1 MKFFYVLVIIF
12 FFNNCSFDNKSGIWK
27 NENSISNN
35 VNNSVFEDF
44 KKISSSRE
52 RYNENIPIKQEFI
65 FKLEKPKKN
74 NSWPD
79 FFYNKNNNFRN
90 LKYTE
95 LNKVFFK
102 TKKLS
107 KYATNQYLLFE
118 NNNLILNDQKGNVII
133 YSINKNSIISK
144 FNFYKKKYKS
154 IKKNL
159 NLIVDSGIIFVSDN
173 IGYIYAYD
181 YNNNEVLWAKNYK
194 VPFRSNLKITS
205 NKVITSNQNNDL
217 FIIDKYNGN
226 LIKQIPSEETIINNS
241 FVNNIALSDDEIF
254 FLNSYGSLYSI
265 DINDFNLN
273 WFMNLNQSLDLNLA
287 NLFLGSEIV
296 YSNKKIF
303 LSSNNNFYVI
313 DSKNGSIIYK
323 KNFSS
328 AFKPIV
334 TNNYIFIITDNNFL
348 VSMSLQTGAII
359 YSYEISQKVAKFI
372 NSKKKNLDI
381 KNLMLV
387 NNALFIFLNNSYIVK
402 FNIKGEIDE
411 TIKLPSYLNSHP
423 IFIDSFLL
431 YLNKKNKLLLIN

>member
-1 MKFFYVLVIIF
+1 MKFFYALVIIF
-12 FFNNCSFDNKSGIWK
+12 FLNNCSFDNKSGIWK

-35 VNNSVFEDF
+35 EDTNVFKDF

-52 RYNENIPIKQEFI
+52 QYAENISIKPEFV
-65 FKLEKPKKN
+65 FKLEKPEQN
-74 NSWPD
+74 NSWSD
-79 FFYNKNNNFRN
+79 FFYNKNNNFKN
-90 LKYTE
+90 FKYTE
-95 LNKVFFK
+95 LNQVFLK

-107 KYATNQYLLFE
+107 KYNTNQYLLFE

-144 FNFYKKKYKS
+144 FNFYKKKYKK

-159 NLIVDSGIIFVSDN
+159 NLIVDSGVIYVSDN

-217 FIIDKYNGN
+217 FILDKSNGN

-241 FVNNIALSDDEIF
+241 FVNNIALSDNEIF

-265 DINDFNLN
+265 DINNFNLN

-313 DSKNGSIIYK
+313 DSKNGSIINK

-334 TNNYIFIITDNNFL
+334 TNNYIFIITENNFL
-348 VSMSLQTGAII
+348 VSMNLQTGAII

-372 NSKKKNLDI
+372 NSKKKSLGI

-423 IFIDSFLL
+423 IFIDNFLL

>member
-1 MKFFYVLVIIF
+1 MKFFYILVILSF
-12 FFNNCSFDNKSGIWK
+12 LSNCSFDDKSGIWK
-27 NENSISNN
+27 NENSFSNN
-35 VNNSVFEDF
+35 EDNNVFKDF

-52 RYNENIPIKQEFI
+52 PYSENISIKPEFV
-65 FKLEKPKKN
+65 FKLEEPKQN
-74 NSWPD
+74 NSWSD
-79 FFYNKNNNFRN
+79 FFYNKNNHFKN

-95 LNKVFFK
+95 LNQVFLK

-107 KYATNQYLLFE
+107 KYTANQYLLFK
-118 NNNLILNDQKGNVII
+118 NNDLILNDQKGNVII

-144 FNFYKKKYKS
+144 FNFYKKKYKK

-159 NLIVDSGIIFVSDN
+159 NLIVDSGVIYVSDN

-217 FIIDKYNGN
+217 FILDKYNGN

-296 YSNKKIF
+296 YYNKKIF

-402 FNIKGEIDE
+402 FNIRGEIDE

-423 IFIDSFLL
+423 IFIDNFLL

>member
-1 MKFFYVLVIIF
+1 MKFFYAFVILF
-12 FFNNCSFDNKSGIWK
+12 FLNNCSFDNKSGIWK

-35 VNNSVFEDF
+35 EDTNVFKDF

-52 RYNENIPIKQEFI
+52 QYAENISIKPEFV
-65 FKLEKPKKN
+65 FKLEKPEQN
-74 NSWPD
+74 NSWSD
-79 FFYNKNNNFRN
+79 FSYNKNNNFKN
-90 LKYTE
+90 FKYTE
-95 LNKVFFK
+95 LNQVFLK

-144 FNFYKKKYKS
+144 FNFYKKKYKK

-159 NLIVDSGIIFVSDN
+159 NLIVDSGVIYVSDN

-217 FIIDKYNGN
+217 FILDKSNGN

-241 FVNNIALSDDEIF
+241 FVNNIALSDNEIF

-265 DINDFNLN
+265 DINNFNLN

-296 YSNKKIF
+296 YHNKKIF

-313 DSKNGSIIYK
+313 DSKNGSIINK

-328 AFKPIV
+328 LFKPIV
-334 TNNYIFIITDNNFL
+334 TNNYIFIVTENNFL
-348 VSMSLQTGAII
+348 VSMNLQTGAII

-372 NSKKKNLDI
+372 NSKKKILGI

-387 NNALFIFLNNSYIVK
+387 NNALFIFLNNSHIIK
-402 FNIKGEIDE
+402 FNIRGEIDK
-411 TIKLPSYLNSHP
+411 TIKLPSHLSSQP
-423 IFIDSFLL
+423 IFIDNFLL

>member
-217 FIIDKYNGN
+217 FILDKYNGN

-296 YSNKKIF
+296 YYNKKIF

-423 IFIDSFLL
+423 IFIDNFLL

>member
-1 MKFFYVLVIIF
+1 MKFFYALVIIF

-27 NENSISNN
+27 NENSISNDEDNN
-35 VNNSVFEDF
+35 VFKDF
-44 KKISSSRE
+44 KKISSSTE
-52 RYNENIPIKQEFI
+52 RYSENISIKPEFV

-95 LNKVFFK
+95 LNKVFLK

-159 NLIVDSGIIFVSDN
+159 NLIVDSGVIFVADN

-181 YNNNEVLWAKNYK
+181 YKNNEVLWAKNYK

-241 FVNNIALSDDEIF
+241 FVNNIALSDEEIF

-313 DSKNGSIIYK
+313 DSKNGSIINK

-334 TNNYIFIITDNNFL
+334 TNNYIFIITENNFL
-348 VSMSLQTGAII
+348 VSMNLQTGAII
-359 YSYEISQKVAKFI
+359 YSYEISKKVAKFI
-372 NSKKKNLDI
+372 NSKKKSLGI

-387 NNALFIFLNNSYIVK
+387 NNALFIFLNNSHIIK
-402 FNIKGEIDE
+402 FNIRGEIDE

-423 IFIDSFLL
+423 IFIDNFLL

>member
-1 MKFFYVLVIIF
+1 MKFFYTLVILSF
-12 FFNNCSFDNKSGIWK
+12 LNNCSFDSKSGIWK

-35 VNNSVFEDF
+35 EDNNVLKDF

-52 RYNENIPIKQEFI
+52 PYSENISIKPEFV
-65 FKLEKPKKN
+65 FKLEKPKQN
-74 NSWPD
+74 NSWSD
-79 FFYNKNNNFRN
+79 FFYNKNNNFKN
-90 LKYTE
+90 FKYTE
-95 LNKVFFK
+95 LNQVFLK

-107 KYATNQYLLFE
+107 QYATNQYLLFE
-118 NNNLILNDQKGNVII
+118 NNNLILNDQKGNII
-133 YSINKNSIISK
+133 IFSINKNSIISK
-144 FNFYKKKYKS
+144 LNFYKKKYKK
-154 IKKNL
+154 IKKKL
-159 NLIVDSGIIFVSDN
+159 NLIVDSGVIYVTDN

-205 NKVITSNQNNDL
+205 NKVVTSNQNNDL
-217 FIIDKYNGN
+217 FILDKYNGN

-241 FVNNIALSDDEIF
+241 FVNSIALSDDEIF

-296 YSNKKIF
+296 YYNKKIF

-313 DSKNGSIIYK
+313 DSKNGSIINK

-328 AFKPIV
+328 VLKPIV
-334 TNNYIFIITDNNFL
+334 TNNYIFIITENNFL
-348 VSMSLQTGAII
+348 VSMNSQTGAII
-359 YSYEISQKVAKFI
+359 YSYEISQKIAKFI
-372 NSKKKNLDI
+372 NSKKRSLGI

-387 NNALFIFLNNSYIVK
+387 NDTLFIFLNNSHIIK
-402 FNIKGEIDE
+402 FNIRGEIDE
-411 TIKLPSYLNSHP
+411 IIKLPSYLSSQP
-423 IFIDSFLL
+423 IFIDNFLL

>member
-27 NENSISNN
+27 NENSISNDEDNN
-35 VNNSVFEDF
+35 VFKDF
-44 KKISSSRE
+44 KKISSSTE
-52 RYNENIPIKQEFI
+52 RYSENISIKPEFV

-95 LNKVFFK
+95 LNKVFLK

-107 KYATNQYLLFE
+107 KSATNQYLLFE

-159 NLIVDSGIIFVSDN
+159 NLIVDSGVIFVADN

-181 YNNNEVLWAKNYK
+181 YKNNEVLWAKNYK

-241 FVNNIALSDDEIF
+241 FVNNIALSDEEIF

-313 DSKNGSIIYK
+313 DGKNGSIINK

-334 TNNYIFIITDNNFL
+334 TNNYIFIITENNFL
-348 VSMSLQTGAII
+348 VSMNLQTGAII
-359 YSYEISQKVAKFI
+359 YSYEISKKVAKFI
-372 NSKKKNLDI
+372 NSKKKSLGI

-387 NNALFIFLNNSYIVK
+387 NNALFIFLNNSHIIK
-402 FNIKGEIDE
+402 FNIRGEIDE

-423 IFIDSFLL
+423 IFVDNFLL